1 MTDLLVGARVHV
13 KMFNGTTIEGIV
25 KKIEETTQGT
35 RLSVSSGDLALL
47 RVRPEQ
53 IIKAFKTK
61 VVADSDDDELDSAA
75 APTEGFVE
83 SCRKLAKKLK
93 KNKA

>member
-1 MTDLLVGARVHV
+1 MIDPLVGARVHV
-13 KMFNGTTIEGIV
+13 KMFNGTTVEGTV
-25 KKIEETTQGT
+25 KKIEETTHGP
-35 RLSVSSGDLALL
+35 RLTVSSGDLALL

-53 IIKAFKTK
+53 IIKVFKAKRT
-61 VVADSDDDELDSAA
+61 DSKSDELDSAA

-83 SCRKLAKKLK
+83 SCKKLIKKIK